1 MLFVALAWSFTDDNA
16 VILFTFS
23 FEDDVIYNG
32 QEEALA
38 RCEEGVCSKR
48 FISRQH

>member
-32 QEEALA
+32 QEEAFGPMRRGRMFKA
-38 RCEEGVCSKR
+38 
-48 FISRQH
+48 IH